1 MVLLTSNASA
11 LLSGLSFF
19 KEGKV
24 MKIKML
30 RDTIVDGKAVS
41 VGDDVKCSDEEGI
54 KLIQMG
60 KAKPA
65 AEKAKKPSNREGDQD
80 KKLSTR

>member
-1 MVLLTSNASA
+1 
-11 LLSGLSFF
+11 
-19 KEGKV
+19 

>member
-1 MVLLTSNASA
+1 
-11 LLSGLSFF
+11 
-19 KEGKV
+19 

-60 KAKPA
+60 KARPA
-65 AEKAKKPSNREGDQD
+65 AEKARKPSNRESGQD
-80 KKLSTR
+80 SKISSR